1 MNTCQRLSLAVGF
14 VILSAIVSVLSAP
27 SLPEQLI
34 THWNAA
40 GEPDGTMS
48 KPLALALFPVLTASL
63 MVLLA
68 LVPRVDPLGEN
79 VAEFRRYYDWFIVI
93 FTGFMF
99 VLHVGIIAFNLGY
112 TFNFTLLILGPI
124 AVLFY
129 YVGVLMTHAERNWFI
144 GIRTP
149 WTLSDE
155 GVWNRTHEL
164 GGKLFKLT
172 AVIALFGLFF
182 DEYAVYF
189 LLVPALI
196 TTVTTTIYSYYL
208 YLKLEDTSKTP
219 SETTRRETN

>member
-1 MNTCQRLSLAVGF
+1 MNTRQRLSLAVGF
-14 VILSAIVSVLSAP
+14 VVLSAIVSVLSAP
-27 SLPEQLI
+27 SLPEQLF

-48 KPLALALFPVLTASL
+48 KPLALALFPVLTAG
-63 MVLLA
+63 LLILLT

-79 VAEFRRYYDWFIVI
+79 VEAFRRHYDWFIVI

-99 VLHVGIIAFNLGY
+99 VLHTGVIAFNLGY
-112 TFNFTLLILGPI
+112 TFNFTLLLLAPI
-124 AVLFY
+124 AVLLY
-129 YVGVLMTHAERNWFI
+129 YAGVLMTHTERNWFI

-172 AVIALFGLFF
+172 AVIALVGLFF
-182 DEYAVYF
+182 GEYAVYF
-189 LLVPALI
+189 LLVPTLLTAV
-196 TTVTTTIYSYYL
+196 TTVLYSYFL
-208 YLKLEDTSKTP
+208 YSKLEDP
-219 SETTRRETN
+219 SEAPPDTT